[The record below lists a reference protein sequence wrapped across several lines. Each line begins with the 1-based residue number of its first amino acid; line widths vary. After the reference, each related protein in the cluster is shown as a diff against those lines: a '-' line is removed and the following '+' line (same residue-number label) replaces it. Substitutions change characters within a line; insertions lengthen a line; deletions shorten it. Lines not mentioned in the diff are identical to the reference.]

1 MNTLLPQHKHATSLT
16 NKLSS
21 TKRLK
26 FMVLQD
32 PPVVDQDYIQSH
44 LFLLESAFLSILN
57 NNYTVSYEELYKACE
72 NLCLL
77 KQQQPILDLLLRT
90 YKAHLTD
97 CVLILSNDLLA
108 QMNDPLALVLNLWN
122 NTTKQINIIKSIL
135 LYLDRTYILHSPQK
149 SIFYTLT
156 IMFRDIVFSNM
167 AIKDS
172 LMKAI
177 LAYINAERDG
187 KPISSELLTD
197 LVHMFK
203 VMESYHS
210 LFEPKFLDSTKSYY
224 TKKSAQLLNVG
235 VINQNNNMTSS
246 ADNVAAYLDWATKC
260 LQTESTKCEGAGFLE
275 HSTNKNLIQTLESVL
290 IHNHVQLIID
300 QAFVQLAQNNKFEE
314 LSWMYK
320 LFERTKDLDPLKLQ
334 FVQYIKTTGTPL
346 VNDPEK
352 DSTMI
357 ENLLSFQYKLNQI
370 CQLSFNS
377 NQLFI
382 QSFKESFA
390 SFVNER
396 KMKPAELIAIY
407 IDKLLKTGVGKGS
420 SEDEV
425 EDKLN
430 QCVSLFRF
438 VQGKDVFE
446 AFYGKTLAK
455 RLLLGKSA
463 SVDSEKSMLVKLKS
477 ECGADFTSKLEGM
490 FKDMALSKEI
500 MASFQQSPKYTD
512 QLGSAEFN
520 VNILTSG
527 YWPTYPIVDVILPET
542 FCNYQ
547 RIFTDFYTKK
557 YSGRRISWPVSLGH
571 CNIQY
576 HTQFG
581 TKDLVVSLYQ
591 SLVLLLFNNCDTL
604 TTKDI
609 SLQTG
614 IETSELERTLQS
626 ISLAK
631 VKILKKNPHT
641 KNVTPTDQWTI
652 NLDFQHPN
660 RRIVIN
666 TIQAQETKQ
675 EIDKTNESVFV
686 DRQWVIDAAIVRIM
700 KSKKKLP
707 LKELICDLYEVLKFP
722 LETGDLKKRI
732 ESLIERDYIER
743 DANDASVY
751 IYLA

>member
-1 MNTLLPQHKHATSLT
+1 
-16 NKLSS
+16 
-21 TKRLK
+21 
-26 FMVLQD
+26 
-32 PPVVDQDYIQSH
+32 
-44 LFLLESAFLSILN
+44 
-57 NNYTVSYEELYKACE
+57 
-72 NLCLL
+72 
-77 KQQQPILDLLLRT
+77 
-90 YKAHLTD
+90 
-97 CVLILSNDLLA
+97 
-108 QMNDPLALVLNLWN
+108 MNDPLALVLNLWN

-275 HSTNKNLIQTLESVL
+275 HSTKKNLIQTLESVL

-407 IDKLLKTGVGKGS
+407 IDKLLKTGNWFRLMVGVGKGS

-425 EDKLN
+425 ENKLN
-430 QCVSLFRF
+430 QCVDLIALSKYL
-438 VQGKDVFE
+438 GKDVFE

-463 SVDSEKSMLVKLKS
+463 SVDSEKSMLVKLKK
-477 ECGADFTSKLEGM
+477 CGADFTSKLEGM

-542 FCNYQ
+542 
-547 RIFTDFYTKK
+547 
-557 YSGRRISWPVSLGH
+557 
-571 CNIQY
+571 
-576 HTQFG
+576 G

-707 LKELICDLYEVLKFP
+707 LKELICDLYE
-722 LETGDLKKRI
+722 TGDLKKRI